1 MAAARRERLA
11 LTSQLAL
18 VLAMG
23 ASLASREPSRGRL
36 LDGHRRRAVHPRG
49 VGRVAFVLALV
60 TETGMRMLPDQLYML
75 MDAMGVQD

>member
-1 MAAARRERLA
+1 
-11 LTSQLAL
+11 
-18 VLAMG
+18 
-23 ASLASREPSRGRL
+23 
-36 LDGHRRRAVHPRG
+36 